1 MEVKMKILVEKSDVI
16 WDKVIAIM
24 FYIIGILIGII
35 ANDMFLIILSIVCII
50 SRLYQLV
57 KIIKIKSKHQR

>member
-1 MEVKMKILVEKSDVI
+1 MKILVEKSDII

-24 FYIIGILIGII
+24 FFVNGVLTGVI
-35 ANDMFLIILSIVCII
+35 ANDVFLIVLSIICII
-50 SRLYQLV
+50 GRVYQLV

>member
-1 MEVKMKILVEKSDVI
+1 MKILVEKSDVI

>member
-1 MEVKMKILVEKSDVI
+1 MKILAEKSDVI

-24 FYIIGILIGII
+24 FYIVSISIGII
-35 ANDMFLIILSIVCII
+35 ANDMFLIILSIICII